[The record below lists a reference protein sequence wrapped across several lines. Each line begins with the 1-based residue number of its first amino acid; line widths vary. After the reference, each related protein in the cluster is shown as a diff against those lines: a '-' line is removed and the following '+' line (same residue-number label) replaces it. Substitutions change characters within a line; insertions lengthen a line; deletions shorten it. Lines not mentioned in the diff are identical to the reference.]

1 MTQPTGDRST
11 EEHFPDAGQ
20 VEFDAESAPD
30 EAHVDGGPRETA
42 APPVGPEGPFDE
54 PVADPAA
61 GEGSELESRIA
72 ELTSDLQRLQ
82 AEYLNYKRR
91 VDRDREVVVANAKL
105 TVLNSLLPVLDD
117 VDRARE
123 HEELSGGFKA
133 VAEAL
138 ERVVAGA
145 GLEKFGA
152 KGDEF
157 DPRLHEA
164 LKAADQLAAFGL
176 SATVADARFAK
187 PLDHDLIRRLA
198 QNHEVLV
205 TVEEGSVGGFGSHV
219 LQYLA
224 NAGLLDGGL
233 KVRPMV
239 LPDVFIDHD
248 KPEKMYAT
256 AGLDAQGIVATVLA
270 TLGREVSADMLAERA

>member
-20 VEFDAESAPD
+20 VAFDAESTPD
-30 EAHVDGGPRETA
+30 EAPVDADGAGPRETA
-42 APPVGPEGPFDE
+42 APAVGPEGPVGE
-54 PVADPAA
+54 SQA
-61 GEGSELESRIA
+61 GPDGVPEGSPTEVPTGEEESRELDARVA
-72 ELTSDLQRLQ
+72 ELTADLQRLQ

-91 VDRDREVVVANAKL
+91 VDRDRDLVVQNAKL
-105 TVLNSLLPVLDD
+105 AVLTALMPALDD

-152 KGDEF
+152 TGDEF

-164 LKAADQLAAFGL
+164 LMHGHSSEVSTTTCDKVFQAGYRMGERVVRAA
-176 SATVADARFAK
+176 K
-187 PLDHDLIRRLA
+187 
-198 QNHEVLV
+198 V
-205 TVEEGSVGGFGSHV
+205 TV
-219 LQYLA
+219 
-224 NAGLLDGGL
+224 LD
-233 KVRPMV
+233 
-239 LPDVFIDHD
+239 
-248 KPEKMYAT
+248 PEP
-256 AGLDAQGIVATVLA
+256 
-270 TLGREVSADMLAERA
+270 S

>member
-1 MTQPTGDRST
+1 MTDPTGSRP
-11 EEHFPDAGQ
+11 EAQHFPDAGQ
-20 VEFDAESAPD
+20 VDFDAESTPD
-30 EAHVDGGPRETA
+30 EAHVESPDETGPRETA

-54 PVADPAA
+54 AVTDPEA
-61 GEGSELESRIA
+61 GGDSSELDARVA

-91 VDRDREVVVANAKL
+91 VDRDRDLVVQNAKL
-105 TVLNSLLPVLDD
+105 AVLTALLPVLDD

-164 LKAADQLAAFGL
+164 LMHGHSSEVTTTVCDNVFQAGYRMGDRVVRAA
-176 SATVADARFAK
+176 K
-187 PLDHDLIRRLA
+187 
-198 QNHEVLV
+198 V
-205 TVEEGSVGGFGSHV
+205 TV
-219 LQYLA
+219 
-224 NAGLLDGGL
+224 LD
-233 KVRPMV
+233 
-239 LPDVFIDHD
+239 
-248 KPEKMYAT
+248 PEPA
-256 AGLDAQGIVATVLA
+256 
-270 TLGREVSADMLAERA
+270 